1 MKRAS
6 VLCFLCALFL
16 KFFDVSV
23 ALGIPPRKVSPA
35 AAVEDAAPVPKA
47 PSPSFSSLD
56 DAPVLVRVS
65 APVDAVADEEGSMS
79 EGEGDEEGDE
89 SRVTARL
96 TPVSAKAQGTL
107 QGGKQ
112 DDKTA
117 EELSRQPTPDGKIRS
132 DKEKEEVKPSDAAV
146 PTVRTAPLF
155 KVSDDY
161 LGSPGA
167 AGAYAEDFVVLGDE
181 NDENKRAFWFSKRP
195 HSLIEK
201 GKDGSVKLTDEDKD
215 PKDRYPVFV
224 VSLDGGGVRG
234 IITLEIL
241 SHLEGLIGCSIPGF
255 ADLLV
260 GTSAGG
266 IEALGLASKES
277 FSAGQMVAMY
287 ERFAKS
293 VFQKT
298 PEKISYAASIW
309 NAVTS
314 PVTTFWNGASYDV
327 SSVETGLGEVLGDDT
342 LGDCKLPVCVV
353 TVDEK
358 GDKKGPRMELLS
370 SYSPSTSHVAVKQA
384 GCATAGAPGYFRHTK
399 LDIGGRSCQL
409 VDGGV
414 VANTPEQIALFESDV
429 LFGRRPLILLSVGTG
444 EVEEERPGN
453 NGLTY
458 VNELIEGAETALAV
472 QHPNWSSVLKM
483 RQEIA
488 PVQYKRLQV
497 VIPRQLAPMDKV
509 ANMDALKR
517 VAREW
522 CASETGKKQL
532 GDVAK
537 LLKSSLAERKRLLGE
552 LA

>member
-1 MKRAS
+1 MKRAF

-35 AAVEDAAPVPKA
+35 AAVVDAAPVSKA

-56 DAPVLVRVS
+56 DAPVLVRAS
-65 APVDAVADEEGSMS
+65 APVDEVADEEGSMS
-79 EGEGDEEGDE
+79 EGENDAE

-96 TPVSAKAQGTL
+96 TPVPAKDQGTL
-107 QGGKQ
+107 QDDKQ

-117 EELSRQPTPDGKIRS
+117 EELSRQPTPDSKIRS
-132 DKEKEEVKPSDAAV
+132 DTKEKEEERVKPSGAAV

-287 ERFAKS
+287 ERFARS
-293 VFQKT
+293 VFQRTSEKT
-298 PEKISYAASIW
+298 SYAASFW

-314 PVTTFWNGASYDV
+314 PVTTFWSGASYDV
-327 SSVETGLGEVLGDDT
+327 GSVETGLGEVLGDDT

-370 SYSPSTSHVAVKQA
+370 SYSPSTSHVAVKKA

-429 LFGRRPLILLSVGTG
+429 LFGRRPQILLSVGTG

-453 NGLTY
+453 DGLTY

-472 QHPNWSSVLKM
+472 QHPNWSNVLKM

-488 PVQYKRLQV
+488 PVQYRRLQV
-497 VIPRQLAPMDKV
+497 VIPRKLAPMDRV
-509 ANMDALKR
+509 ANMEELKK

-532 GDVAK
+532 EDVAE